1 MKRISKYFAVY
12 MALGLLVLGLAG
24 DAQAQTRR
32 NQREIRDIVRSL
44 NSKVDDFQY
53 SLNYRLQSTSGDRD
67 DIDAVKRDLKNLQ
80 DKVRVFDE
88 NLDLRRENAQDV
100 TDIVEAARYIDDFLS
115 RGSQTRKIDNDWSAI
130 KDLVQRLG
138 ANYGVT
144 PGWAGRNPTG
154 PPGFPPPDIPMV
166 INPPVSNPDT
176 FGNSLS
182 GTYQLDAS
190 KSDMLADIVADTGI
204 QNTDQRQ
211 DLADKLLAPDQIA
224 VDVRG
229 NQVTLA
235 TSNAPATTF
244 TADGR
249 ENTESQPSGGTYRIK
264 ATLRGQVLTITSLGQ
279 DTDYTIVLT
288 STDTGRSMKVSRR
301 VTTDYLKQTVFAESF
316 YNKTDQVARLG
327 IDLSSPAAGT
337 YSSSDPADNGNPTP
351 GNSYPTVNTGRRG
364 EYIVRNGE
372 IITGFLDN
380 EINTKASQNNDRFR
394 ITVQTPDEY
403 RGAVIEGYLTGVGRS
418 GKVTGSSNVTF
429 NFERITLRNGQT
441 YDFAGFL
448 QSVKDQ
454 TGKEVKVDTEGAA
467 KGKSQTKETAKRGG
481 IGAGIGAVIGA
492 IAGGVKG
499 AAIGAIIGGGAG
511 AGSVA
516 IQGDG
521 DLVLGKG
528 STITITASSP
538 KQ

>member
-1 MKRISKYFAVY
+1 
-12 MALGLLVLGLAG
+12 
-24 DAQAQTRR
+24 
-32 NQREIRDIVRSL
+32 
-44 NSKVDDFQY
+44 
-53 SLNYRLQSTSGDRD
+53 
-67 DIDAVKRDLKNLQ
+67 
-80 DKVRVFDE
+80 
-88 NLDLRRENAQDV
+88 
-100 TDIVEAARYIDDFLS
+100 
-115 RGSQTRKIDNDWSAI
+115 
-130 KDLVQRLG
+130 
-138 ANYGVT
+138 
-144 PGWAGRNPTG
+144 
-154 PPGFPPPDIPMV
+154 
-166 INPPVSNPDT
+166 
-176 FGNSLS
+176 
-182 GTYQLDAS
+182 
-190 KSDMLADIVADTGI
+190 
-204 QNTDQRQ
+204 
-211 DLADKLLAPDQIA
+211 
-224 VDVRG
+224 
-229 NQVTLA
+229 
-235 TSNAPATTF
+235 
-244 TADGR
+244 
-249 ENTESQPSGGTYRIK
+249 
-264 ATLRGQVLTITSLGQ
+264 
-279 DTDYTIVLT
+279 
-288 STDTGRSMKVSRR
+288 
-301 VTTDYLKQTVFAESF
+301 VTTDYLKQTVFAESV
-316 YNKTDQVARLG
+316 YNKTDEVARLG
-327 IDLSSPAAGT
+327 IDVNSPAAGT
-337 YSSSDPADNGNPTP
+337 YSSSDPADTGNPTP

-380 EINTKASQNNDRFR
+380 EINTKVSQNNDRFR
-394 ITVQTPDEY
+394 ITVQSPDEY
-403 RGAVIEGYLTGVGRS
+403 RGAVIEGYITGVGRS

-454 TGKEVKVDTEGAA
+454 AGKEVKVDTEGVA